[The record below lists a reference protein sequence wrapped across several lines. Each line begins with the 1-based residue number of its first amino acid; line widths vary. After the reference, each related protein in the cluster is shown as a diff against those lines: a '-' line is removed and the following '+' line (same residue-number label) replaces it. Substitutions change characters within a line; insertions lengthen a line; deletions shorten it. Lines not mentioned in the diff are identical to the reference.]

1 MASDDDHDAW
11 WAQLPE
17 ARKAQIRRWLA
28 KNADI
33 DRPTPGQLPLIRMEG
48 RNDGD
53 LKNHR

>member
-28 KNADI
+28 KSADI
-33 DRPTPGQLPLIRMEG
+33 DRPTPGQLLLIRMEG